1 LSPVENVTK
10 LGQPHLAA
18 MKKDLAIFEGHEI
31 RRHYDEATETWW
43 FSVVDII
50 RVLTQQLE
58 HRKAQSYWTTLK
70 NRLKAEGSEV
80 VTKCD
85 QLKMPA
91 ADGKSYLTDAAT
103 AETLLRLVQSVPSPK
118 AEPIKLWLAKVGYE
132 RMQEMADPARSLAR
146 ARETWQ
152 KQGRSAKWIEQRMTG
167 QETHNKLTDY
177 WAGHDVKKG
186 DEFAILTNIIH
197 QEWSGVS
204 VQSHKNLKA
213 LKTENLRDHMSEAE
227 LIFTALAELSTRQIA
242 ESVAAAGMG
251 ENKAAAKT
259 GGRIAKKAR
268 LELESKTGR
277 KVVTRE
283 NYLPPPQASKQIK

>member
-1 LSPVENVTK
+1 
-10 LGQPHLAA
+10 

>member
-1 LSPVENVTK
+1 MTSN
-10 LGQPHLAA
+10 
-18 MKKDLAIFEGHEI
+18 LAIFEGYPI
-31 RRHYDEATETWW
+31 RRHYDEKTETWW

-50 RVLTQQLE
+50 RVLTQQPDFKTA
-58 HRKAQSYWTTLK
+58 RKYWNKLK
-70 NRLKAEGSEV
+70 ERLDKEGSQL
-80 VTKCD
+80 VTNCH

-91 ADGKSYLTDAAT
+91 ADGKSYLTDVAT

-132 RMQEMADPARSLAR
+132 RMQEIADPARSLAR

-167 QETHNKLTDY
+167 QETRNKLTDY
-177 WAGHDVKKG
+177 WATHDIKKG
-186 DEFAILTNIIH
+186 DEFAILTNLIH

-204 VQSHKNLKA
+204 VQGHKQIKG

-242 ESVAAAGMG
+242 ASVAATGMV

-259 GGRIAKKAR
+259 GGRIAKRAR
-268 LELESKTGR
+268 LELEAKTGQ
-277 KVVTRE
+277 KVVTSE
-283 NYLPPPQASKQIK
+283 NYLSPAKTAKQVK